1 MLTVSNQPFATLPI
15 ALFGKKKDEVDKGT
29 TRKTPGHS
37 EGARP
42 PKKKD
47 YEKAEEENERE
58 DQLQE
63 ESEENN
69 KNNKS
74 KN

>member
-1 MLTVSNQPFATLPI
+1 MLSGSNQVISILPFRF
-15 ALFGKKKDEVDKGT
+15 FGKKKDGVDKGT
-29 TRKTPGHS
+29 TRKTPGNS

-47 YEKAEEENERE
+47 YEEAEEENERE
-58 DQLQE
+58 E
-63 ESEENN
+63 IREENKRTN
-69 KNNKS
+69 KI